1 MRMLN
6 TGIEISDTDLLAL
19 KNDLTDVEEW
29 ITQALTGK
37 INNCKKRLINE
48 WTPRLMVDPDVRS
61 IPADEERLI
70 KTITERRDYRDR
82 NARESENPVAP
93 LG

>member
-1 MRMLN
+1 MRLLN
-6 TGIEISDTDLLAL
+6 NGIEISETDLLAL

-29 ITQALTGK
+29 ITQAVIGK
-37 INNCKKRLINE
+37 INNCKKRLISE

-70 KTITERRDYRDR
+70 KTITERNDYRDR
-82 NARESENPVAP
+82 NARESENPVAL